1 MSKIWVLILFTLVFH
16 IVISSCSNDFELTE
30 PESEIPVVYGM
41 LSPSDTAI
49 YIRVERAFID
59 SKTSA
64 LTLAKD
70 ISKLYFNNLSVR
82 IQQVTTGKEFTL
94 QRVDGNSEGYK
105 RSQGAFGDAPNYLYK
120 IRKSDL
126 TLIPGQQY
134 KIKILKNDGFVLSEA
149 MTTILNPL
157 KNEDVTSPNPSALL
171 SFQNN
176 ADFRVRWFGD
186 NNAVIHNVKFTFFI
200 KEEKDGK
207 LSDKSVVW
215 DVVTNTEKTDITF
228 NGRSFY
234 EFIQGAL
241 IDKNPGIKRYFQNA
255 SISITSGGKELK
267 EYVTIGQANLGITS
281 SGEIPRYTNLSNG
294 ALGIFSSATS
304 ITRNNIGLTPI
315 TLDSLRR
322 GQITKS
328 LNFQ

>member
-1 MSKIWVLILFTLVFH
+1 MIKIFRLPVWLVIIFGFL
-16 IVISSCSNDFELTE
+16 SCSNEFELTE

-41 LSPSDTAI
+41 LSAGDTAT

-70 ISKLYFNNLSVR
+70 ISKLYFNNISVKL
-82 IQQVTTGKEFTL
+82 QQLPGGKEFTL
-94 QRVDGNSEGYK
+94 MRVDGNNEGYK
-105 RSQGAFGDAPNYLYK
+105 RDQGTFADAPNYLYK
-120 IRKSDL
+120 IKRSEL
-126 TLIPGQQY
+126 SFSPGQQY
-134 KIKILKNDGFVLSEA
+134 KLRILKNDGTILSEA
-149 MTTILNPL
+149 TTSVLTPL

-176 ADFRVRWFGD
+176 QDFRFRWFGD
-186 NNAVIHNVKFTFFI
+186 VAAVIHNVKLTFHL

-215 DVVTNTEKTDITF
+215 NVVTNTEKTDLTVS
-228 NGRSFY
+228 GKSFY
-234 EFIQGAL
+234 EFMQGAFTE
-241 IDKNPGIKRYFQNA
+241 KGPTIKRYFQNA
-255 SISITSGGKELK
+255 TLSITSGGKELK

-281 SGEIPRYTNLSNG
+281 SGEIPRYSNLNNG
-294 ALGIFSSATS
+294 ALGIFSSTTT
-304 ITRNNIGLTPI
+304 ITRSNIGLTTI
-315 TLDSLRR
+315 TLDSLRN
-322 GQITKS
+322 GVLTKS

>member
-70 ISKLYFNNLSVR
+70 ISKLYFNNISVR
-82 IQQVTTGKEFTL
+82 LQQVTTGKEFTL

-176 ADFRVRWFGD
+176 ADFRV
-186 NNAVIHNVKFTFFI
+186 
-200 KEEKDGK
+200 
-207 LSDKSVVW
+207 KSVVW

-241 IDKNPGIKRYFQNA
+241 IDKNPGIKRFFQNA

>member
-64 LTLAKD
+64 L
-70 ISKLYFNNLSVR
+70 
-82 IQQVTTGKEFTL
+82 TGKEFTL

-186 NNAVIHNVKFTFFI
+186 NNAVIHNVKFTFSIICII
-200 KEEKDGK
+200 K
-207 LSDKSVVW
+207 LF
-215 DVVTNTEKTDITF
+215 VVTCKVKK
-228 NGRSFY
+228 
-234 EFIQGAL
+234 L
-241 IDKNPGIKRYFQNA
+241 
-255 SISITSGGKELK
+255 
-267 EYVTIGQANLGITS
+267 
-281 SGEIPRYTNLSNG
+281 
-294 ALGIFSSATS
+294 
-304 ITRNNIGLTPI
+304 
-315 TLDSLRR
+315 
-322 GQITKS
+322 
-328 LNFQ
+328 